1 MKVSLRHIYRTLTF
15 RITGLV
21 LILISILGGCFYWF
35 LSTEVTEFVHANIEN
50 DMSRFPG

>member
-1 MKVSLRHIYRTLTF
+1 MKALLCRIYRTLSF
-15 RITGLV
+15 RLAGLV
-21 LILISILGGCFYWF
+21 VILISILGGCFYWF